1 MTPSPCASTG
11 TARRSSDIVVVVQL
25 TAGEGRFAIR
35 VVEAASGSPAR
46 VCLRAEGEVDL
57 ATAPLL
63 RTALLHALDSPD
75 IAVLE
80 LDLDEVTFMDAQG
93 VSALLQAVLRAR
105 EVGCQMRLLRPQSYV
120 RRVLGITGVT
130 TVCEVQ

>member
-1 MTPSPCASTG
+1 MAL
-11 TARRSSDIVVVVQL
+11 RSNDIVVVVQL

-35 VVEAASGSPAR
+35 VVETASGSPAR

-63 RTALLHALDSPD
+63 RTALLTALDSPD

-80 LDLDEVTFMDAQG
+80 LDLDGVTFMDAQG
-93 VSALLQAVLRAR
+93 VSALLQTVLRAR
-105 EVGCQMRLLRPQSYV
+105 EVGCQVRLLRPQSYV

-130 TVCEVQ
+130 AVCEVR